1 LRGVVTGQ
9 GLLEH
14 LGDDDLRLLAAQADP
29 PADPAELRRDPERVA
44 RLLAAPG
51 AFDAV
56 MARSEEA
63 LVVLSPFLVFAVMV
77 ERATAELAGATF
89 VEEWAGPRQRLPV
102 FAVDEL
108 REFLAD
114 AARRF
119 FLAELLASYSHVAS
133 GSVWVRTGRGWRRHR
148 FSELDP
154 SRLASL
160 LDVVPEVERPG
171 VYRRLGDLALFL
183 TGVFPDH
190 TAVRGLSPVGEE
202 RLRRATH
209 LPEEAAAPASAA
221 EPGASGVMALLE
233 QVGERSY
240 RAVVASVPEPRP
252 WTLRVLAD
260 VGGRFR
266 SARRILN
273 FVTDRYL
280 FPFRPHWFGAPAN

>member
-1 LRGVVTGQ
+1 MRGVVTG
-9 GLLEH
+9 LLEH
-14 LGDDDLRLLAAQADP
+14 LSDDDLRLLAANAEP
-29 PADPAELRRDPERVA
+29 PADPAGLRRDPDRVA
-44 RLLAAPG
+44 RLLASPRV
-51 AFDAV
+51 FEAV
-56 MARSEEA
+56 MARSDEA

-77 ERATAELAGATF
+77 ERAAADLAGASF

-108 REFLAD
+108 REFLA
-114 AARRF
+114 APPRRF
-119 FLAELLASYSHVAS
+119 FLAELLTSYSHVAS

-160 LDVVPEVERPG
+160 LDVVPEAERPG

-190 TAVRGLSPVGEE
+190 TALRGLSPVGEE
-202 RLRRATH
+202 RLRRATN
-209 LPEEAAAPASAA
+209 LPEEETAPFGAPVK
-221 EPGASGVMALLE
+221 PGESGVMGLLE

-252 WTLRVLAD
+252 WALRVLAD

-273 FVTDRYL
+273 FLTDRYL
-280 FPFRPHWFGAPAN
+280 FPFRPHWFGPSPN